1 MGQYKVP
8 QNVEAEDKIIGP
20 LTLKQF
26 IYCVIGVGWALLC
39 FLILRAFLP
48 VMIVVAAPVTIL
60 FLLLGL
66 YQRDGQNFEQ
76 YLVALVGF
84 FSQSRRRLW
93 TKEPIVESFKIE
105 PVKATVEQTQRN
117 PAEVRSQ
124 LDKLAT
130 LVDAR
135 GWAEQHDDQGVLT
148 ADQVLRP
155 ESEGD
160 RIIMP
165 ETPSGASSI
174 TQAEGENDVLD
185 LQNSPLAQNLSALI
199 DQAASEVK
207 TEAIESMKTT
217 GVTGTVPQA
226 VATPA
231 PPAPAKQ
238 PLPTSGPVPMAP
250 AKTATPAPSTTPSV
264 SVTPLVPDDILKLA
278 TERDDLTV
286 SQLAAQAT
294 RVVPLTEG
302 ESVTLRNGNGNT
314 STPVQNQPAAH

>member
-26 IYCVIGVGWALLC
+26 IYCLIGIGWALVC
-39 FLILRAFLP
+39 FLIFRSIPA
-48 VMIVVAAPVTIL
+48 VMVVLAAPITIL

-84 FSQSRRRLW
+84 FSQSRKRIW

-105 PVKATVEQTQRN
+105 PVKATLEQSQRN
-117 PAEVRSQ
+117 PVEVRSQ
-124 LDKLAT
+124 LEKLAT

-135 GWAEQHDDQGVLT
+135 GWAEQHDEQGVLA
-148 ADQVLRP
+148 ADQVLAPQAQTDRLIAP
-155 ESEGD
+155 EAL
-160 RIIMP
+160 
-165 ETPSGASSI
+165 SGGATI
-174 TQAEGENDVLD
+174 TQADGQDDVLD
-185 LQNSPLAQNLSALI
+185 LQHSPLAQNLTALI
-199 DQAASEVK
+199 DQAANDVK
-207 TEAIESMKTT
+207 TEAIESMKAKANQPAAAKAAPPPHAA
-217 GVTGTVPQA
+217 VTPPPTPSPVSATPTPA
-226 VATPA
+226 VAPA
-231 PPAPAKQ
+231 P
-238 PLPTSGPVPMAP
+238 T
-250 AKTATPAPSTTPSV
+250 APSI
-264 SVTPLVPDDILKLA
+264 SVTPLVPNDILKLA

-302 ESVTLRNGNGNT
+302 ESVTLRNGNTN
-314 STPVQNQPAAH
+314 TPVQNQPATH

>member
-26 IYCVIGVGWALLC
+26 IYCVIGIGWAMLC
-39 FLILRAFLP
+39 FFLFRSFLP
-48 VMIVVAAPVTIL
+48 LMIVAALPITTI

-84 FSQSRRRLW
+84 FSQSRKRLW
-93 TKEPIVESFKIE
+93 TKEPIVESFKVE
-105 PVKATVEQTQRN
+105 PVKVTQEHTQRD
-117 PAEVRSQ
+117 PIQVRSQ

-135 GWAEQHDDQGVLT
+135 GWAEQHDEQGVLS
-148 ADQVLRP
+148 ADQTLTGHVDN
-155 ESEGD
+155 D
-160 RIIMP
+160 RLVMP
-165 ETPSGASSI
+165 EAPVGGSL
-174 TQAEGENDVLD
+174 TQADGENDMLD
-185 LQNSPLAQNLSALI
+185 LQHSPLAQNLSALI

-207 TEAIESMKTT
+207 TEAIESMKAP
-217 GVTGTVPQA
+217 GVAAPAPVVKTP
-226 VATPA
+226 TPA
-231 PPAPAKQ
+231 
-238 PLPTSGPVPMAP
+238 
-250 AKTATPAPSTTPSV
+250 PSV
-264 SVTPLVPDDILKLA
+264 SVTPPVANDILKLA

-302 ESVTLRNGNGNT
+302 ESVTLRNGNTNT
-314 STPVQNQPAAH
+314 GTPVPNQPTAS

>member
-26 IYCVIGVGWALLC
+26 IYCLIGVGWAGISFLL
-39 FLILRAFLP
+39 LHTVIPLML
-48 VMIVVAAPVTIL
+48 VVATPVTIL

-84 FSQSRRRLW
+84 FSQSRQRLW

-105 PVKATVEQTQRN
+105 PVKAAAEQSQRN
-117 PAEVRSQ
+117 PTEVRSQ

-135 GWAEQHDDQGVLT
+135 GWAEQHDSQGVLR
-148 ADQVLRP
+148 ADQSLT
-155 ESEGD
+155 SSLNDD
-160 RIIMP
+160 RLIMP
-165 ETPSGASSI
+165 AIAQGTTSI
-174 TQAEGENDVLD
+174 TQADGENDVLD
-185 LQNSPLAQNLSALI
+185 LQHSPLAQNLTALI
-199 DQAASEVK
+199 DQAAKEVK
-207 TEAIESMKTT
+207 TEAIESMRAP
-217 GVTGTVPQA
+217 GVAAP
-226 VATPA
+226 VAPTTPA
-231 PPAPAKQ
+231 PLSASGPIPMQ
-238 PLPTSGPVPMAP
+238 PKTSATPPPPPTS
-250 AKTATPAPSTTPSV
+250 SV
-264 SVTPLVPDDILKLA
+264 SVTPLVPNDILTLA

-302 ESVTLRNGNGNT
+302 ESVILRNGST
-314 STPVQNQPAAH
+314 STNAPTQNQPTAH

>member
-26 IYCVIGVGWALLC
+26 IYSVIGIGWAMLC
-39 FLILRAFLP
+39 FFLFRSFIP
-48 VMIVVAAPVTIL
+48 LMIVVAAPVTIL

-76 YLVALVGF
+76 YLVALVGY
-84 FSQSRRRLW
+84 FSQSRQRLW
-93 TKEPIVESFKIE
+93 TKEPIVESFKVE
-105 PVKATVEQTQRN
+105 PVKVTQEHTQRD
-117 PAEVRSQ
+117 PIQVRSQ

-135 GWAEQHDDQGVLT
+135 GWAEQHDEQGVLR
-148 ADQVLRP
+148 ADQTLT
-155 ESEGD
+155 SQIDND
-160 RIIMP
+160 RLVMP
-165 ETPSGASSI
+165 QAPVGGSV
-174 TQAEGENDVLD
+174 TQADGENDMLD
-185 LQNSPLAQNLSALI
+185 LQHSPLAQNLSALI

-207 TEAIESMKTT
+207 TEAIESMKAP
-217 GVTGTVPQA
+217 GVAVP
-226 VATPA
+226 V
-231 PPAPAKQ
+231 PAPA
-238 PLPTSGPVPMAP
+238 PVAP
-250 AKTATPAPSTTPSV
+250 APSV
-264 SVTPLVPDDILKLA
+264 SVTPPVANDILKLA

-302 ESVTLRNGNGNT
+302 ESVTLRNGST
-314 STPVQNQPAAH
+314 STGPPVQNQPTAI